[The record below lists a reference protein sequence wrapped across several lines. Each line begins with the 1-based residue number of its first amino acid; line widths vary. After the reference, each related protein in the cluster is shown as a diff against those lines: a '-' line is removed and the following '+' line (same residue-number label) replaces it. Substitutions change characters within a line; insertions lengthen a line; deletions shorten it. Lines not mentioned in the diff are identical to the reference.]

1 MASLGGTFVPS
12 DVPPDEFTPLPA
24 GEYLAQIISSDVKDT
39 KTGTGQMLNLTWEVM
54 TGPQEGRMIFD
65 RINIRNQNE
74 KAQAIGLRQLAN
86 ICEALGVPHVD
97 DSEELHHRPLK
108 LVVVIEE
115 DKNGQYGPQ
124 NRIKKYAPANGTAPK
139 APPASQPKAAPPAQ
153 RQTASVPAAGAQKAT
168 AGARPWA
175 R

>member
-12 DVPPDEFTPLPA
+12 EVPPDEFTPLPA
-24 GEYLAQIISSDVKDT
+24 GEYLAQIISSEIKDT
-39 KTGTGQMLNLTWEVM
+39 KTGTGQMLNLSWEIV
-54 TGPQEGRMIFD
+54 TGPMEGRMIFD

-115 DKNGQYGPQ
+115 DKSGQYGPQ
-124 NRIKKYAPANGTAPK
+124 NRIKKYAPANGTVQRAAAP
-139 APPASQPKAAPPAQ
+139 AQQKAAPPPAQ
-153 RQTASVPAAGAQKAT
+153 RQTATTPPVQQKAA
-168 AGARPWA
+168 AGARPWV